1 VIRLISEPQAGDL
14 LALDLTRDDR
24 PDCRVGS
31 IDLEGHWATYGAAW
45 ISYAFS
51 LDAPC
56 VEYDRSWGIELEA
69 HANSEGVVVAVDRV
83 QVQMHGG
90 DPCDANC
97 DGVVDAFDIEPLVNL
112 LVSPN
117 PIPCS
122 SCAGD
127 ANRDGTI
134 NAFDIEPFINCLVG
148 P

>member
-1 VIRLISEPQAGDL
+1 
-14 LALDLTRDDR
+14 
-24 PDCRVGS
+24 
-31 IDLEGHWATYGAAW
+31 
-45 ISYAFS
+45 
-51 LDAPC
+51 
-56 VEYDRSWGIELEA
+56 
-69 HANSEGVVVAVDRV
+69 VVAVDRV